1 MASSVDDN
9 KHGEGFRHNNMV
21 RKEERHHEETGH
33 TCRYSTN
40 ANHQRVGRPP
50 LHHHPDMHSSPP
62 VHNTGQR
69 AVYHYHFSQSSDL
82 RASGDCP
89 HKCQNA
95 PKAAILQK
103 PRPPSKDRIRPIS
116 TRAAT
121 ALPPNSCCCLLPAFL
136 QLTRE
141 ARRDVNGGEGNGAA
155 G

>member
-1 MASSVDDN
+1 M
-9 KHGEGFRHNNMV
+9 
-21 RKEERHHEETGH
+21 RKTATHVGI
-33 TCRYSTN
+33 
-40 ANHQRVGRPP
+40 HQRERITNGSVSRHYTIIQIMYSFP
-50 LHHHPDMHSSPP
+50 S

-103 PRPPSKDRIRPIS
+103 SRPPSKDRIRPIS